1 MFLFA
6 YVIRRELIIL
16 RDTQVLVKQRKDL
29 HSRSLINLR
38 AELKTCVLPHVL
50 VEFDRHRA
58 LVDTIDGALFNDDQ
72 LYLHVMNT
80 SFHVKNGLQAINT
93 TLAEHTSVIRDES
106 FSQLQMF
113 LLKHLAP
120 ALRMGFY
127 PQSEAIG
134 DMAQPEGEE
143 PLPPVNIIYT
153 LLVAHTMVLPFYAF
167 VYQY

>member
-1 MFLFA
+1 
-6 YVIRRELIIL
+6 
-16 RDTQVLVKQRKDL
+16 
-29 HSRSLINLR
+29 
-38 AELKTCVLPHVL
+38 
-50 VEFDRHRA
+50 
-58 LVDTIDGALFNDDQ
+58 
-72 LYLHVMNT
+72 MNT

-106 FSQLQMF
+106 SSQLQMF
-113 LLKHLAP
+113 LLKRLAP
-120 ALRMGFY
+120 ALRMGFH

>member
-1 MFLFA
+1 M
-6 YVIRRELIIL
+6 
-16 RDTQVLVKQRKDL
+16 KQRKDL
-29 HSRSLINLR
+29 HSRSLINLH

-80 SFHVKNGLQAINT
+80 SFHVKSALHAINT
-93 TLAEHTSVIRDES
+93 TLEEHTSVIPDES
-106 FSQLQMF
+106 SSQLQIF

-134 DMAQPEGEE
+134 DMAQEPEGEDSL
-143 PLPPVNIIYT
+143 PLVNAHCSVT
-153 LLVAHTMVLPFYAF
+153 RTMMLVCQH
-167 VYQY
+167 

>member
-1 MFLFA
+1 M
-6 YVIRRELIIL
+6 
-16 RDTQVLVKQRKDL
+16 QQRKDL
-29 HSRSLINLR
+29 HSRSLVNLR
-38 AELKTCVLPHVL
+38 AELKTCVLPQVL
-50 VEFDRHRA
+50 DEFDHHHA
-58 LVDTIDGALFNDDQ
+58 LVDMIDGALFNNDKF
-72 LYLHVMNT
+72 YLHVMNT

-106 FSQLQMF
+106 SSQLQIF

>member
-1 MFLFA
+1 
-6 YVIRRELIIL
+6 V
-16 RDTQVLVKQRKDL
+16 QQRKDL

-38 AELKTCVLPHVL
+38 AELKTCVLPQVL
-50 VEFDRHRA
+50 DEFDHHHA
-58 LVDTIDGALFNDDQ
+58 LVDMIDGALFNNDQ
-72 LYLHVMNT
+72 FYLHVMNT

-106 FSQLQMF
+106 SSQLQMF

-120 ALRMGFY
+120 ALRMGFH

-143 PLPPVNIIYT
+143 PLPPVTIIYT
-153 LLVAHTMVLPFYAF
+153 LLVAHTMVLPLTFYAF